1 MACWTDHDDR
11 PSGATPWDEPAGGHT
26 VTIGRVIGIP
36 DDLGG
41 EHPLVY
47 VDRGYRTSGLPVA

>member
-1 MACWTDHDDR
+1 MTAL
-11 PSGATPWDEPAGGHT
+11 PVPTPWDEPAGDHT
-26 VTIGRVIGIP
+26 VAIGRVVGIP

-47 VDRGYRTSGLPVA
+47 VDRGYYTSGLPVA